1 MSRDDED
8 DAASLWQRI
17 NAFHDEL
24 FVAPWRAGIARQA
37 RKEEE
42 ILVALLFLEALGIP
56 GPADYY
62 ALELYPNLIEAFHRW
77 HQRMGMETFPE
88 AGVCC

>member
-1 MSRDDED
+1 MNDADEP
-8 DAASLWQRI
+8 ATGASLWQRI

-42 ILVALLFLEALGIP
+42 ILVALLFLEGLLA
-56 GPADYY
+56 
-62 ALELYPNLIEAFHRW
+62 
-77 HQRMGMETFPE
+77 
-88 AGVCC
+88 

>member
-1 MSRDDED
+1 MTDTGDDRT
-8 DAASLWQRI
+8 LWRRI

-37 RKEEE
+37 RDAEDV
-42 ILVALLFLEALGIP
+42 LVALLFLEALGIP

-62 ALELYPNLIEAFHRW
+62 ALELYPDLIESFHRW